1 LKSLSRKDI
10 KICLKFNKLSGFLI
24 TSDSAK
30 IPPKMTK
37 RSSLAAEYL
46 LKCREILDKIGE
58 QEDQIQKAAGWFA
71 ESILS
76 GRMVH
81 VFGSGHSRIMV
92 EEMWPRYGSFPG
104 FNPIVELSL
113 TYHNN
118 VVGANGQRQ
127 AMYLENVSGLA
138 EKILRNFGLSEKDTG
153 LIISSSGCNV
163 VPIEMAELFQK
174 KKIKVVALIT
184 QKHLTAS
191 TSKRADGKKLSDF
204 ADLLLDTGAPAGDSM
219 ITVDGLETP
228 VSPGST
234 VGGIMIINS
243 IKAEI
248 ARLLTEAGKPPKV
261 LTAGCVVG
269 AEKATA
275 LFEAA
280 YDEHAHRLAE
290 LYKNVGKAE

>member
-1 LKSLSRKDI
+1 
-10 KICLKFNKLSGFLI
+10 
-24 TSDSAK
+24 
-30 IPPKMTK
+30 MTK

-46 LKCREILDKIGE
+46 LKCRDIIDRIAE
-58 QEDQIQKAAGWFA
+58 QENQIQKAATWFSQ
-71 ESILS
+71 SILT

-127 AMYLENVSGLA
+127 AMYLENVSGFA
-138 EKILRNFGLSEKDTG
+138 ERILRNFALSEKDTA
-153 LIISSSGCNV
+153 LIVSSSGCNI
-163 VPIEMAELFQK
+163 VPIEMAELFQH

-184 QKHLTAS
+184 QKHLAAS
-191 TSKRADGKKLSDF
+191 TSKRTDGKKLSDF

-243 IKAEI
+243 IKAEV
-248 ARLLTEAGKPPKV
+248 ARLLTEAGNPPKV
-261 LTAGCVVG
+261 LTAGCVIG
-269 AEKATA
+269 TEKAAA
-275 LFEAA
+275 LFESA

-290 LYKNVGKAE
+290 LYKNAGK